1 MKIAKVEA
9 IELRLT
15 ESEMVDYPDRASPAG
30 NTLIVKVHTDEG
42 IVGVGEVDS
51 CPSVVKA
58 TIDAPLSYNPV
69 SGLGRLLIGMNPL
82 DIRVINDK
90 LYQSSFYYGRRLTL
104 SRFTEDIVHL

>member
-15 ESEMVDYPDRASPAG
+15 ESEMVDYPDRVSPAG

-42 IVGVGEVDS
+42 IVGVGEVES
-51 CPSVVKA
+51 SAHVARAVIEAPSIMVM
-58 TIDAPLSYNPV
+58 V

>member
-9 IELRLT
+9 IELRLI

-42 IVGVGEVDS
+42 IVGVGEVES
-51 CPSVVKA
+51 SAHVAKAVIEAPSIMVM
-58 TIDAPLSYNPV
+58 V